1 MQAAKEKQAA
11 SRVVE
16 TDEDMVSAAMARVK
30 AQTAQEANSPSNDQ
44 AIQSQTQSFQD
55 RVENLQ
61 IKIKAIEPDIDTK
74 PLESELANAK
84 AQLQRF
90 EDQNPVSE
98 DEATQIPGSKPE
110 TQNPASAA
118 IERAKQK
125 ALLQVEL
132 SESEKLAQS
141 LESLTK
147 RISKAEDSVKMAR
160 LESTDTL
167 EALENGL
174 EKLLAKQSEAQARLT
189 ELQSEQ
195 KKEQE
200 AE

>member
-1 MQAAKEKQAA
+1 M
-11 SRVVE
+11 
-16 TDEDMVSAAMARVK
+16 
-30 AQTAQEANSPSNDQ
+30 
-44 AIQSQTQSFQD
+44 
-55 RVENLQ
+55 
-61 IKIKAIEPDIDTK
+61 
-74 PLESELANAK
+74 ANAK

-98 DEATQIPGSKPE
+98 EEANQSPASKPE
-110 TQNPASAA
+110 TQDSASAA

-125 ALLQVEL
+125 ALLQGEL

-147 RISKAEDSVKMAR
+147 RISKAEDRVKMAR

-195 KKEQE
+195 KQEQKKEQE